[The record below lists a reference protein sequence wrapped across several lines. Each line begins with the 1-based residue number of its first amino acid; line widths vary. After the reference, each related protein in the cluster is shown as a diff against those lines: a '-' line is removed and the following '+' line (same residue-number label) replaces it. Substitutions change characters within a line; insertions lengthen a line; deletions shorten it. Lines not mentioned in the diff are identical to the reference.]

1 MRYKEIKIIQEDR
14 DLFEINMSPS
24 NLRAEAAKTG
34 AIAGMEFEMIV
45 PDVKA
50 NDPEM
55 EPDYNSDE
63 RCRSIDDAVE
73 FFHDG
78 DYNGRREVERLRE
91 RMQEDFNEWLY
102 EKIDE
107 DWANN
112 PEEYIYQ
119 YLVRDVDA
127 ATIGEIIGEDLSDA
141 DGATK
146 QQVARAAEI
155 VNDNE
160 QQPYYDDARDWHREE
175 YQDGWDESDWLDE
188 QDLDVMSAIESAYE
202 ISWPHWTYNNES
214 SVDIE
219 QVADEFGTM
228 IGRPVNSSD
237 HYHGGRREPG
247 KYVVEPD
254 GSLRPNNDNDVG
266 LEFVSPPMPIDE
278 LLSDL
283 NKVKKWA
290 DSIGCYTGS
299 RNKTGL
305 HINVSVPEFDNTK
318 LDYVKLALLLGD
330 QYVLDQFGRSSES
343 YAKSALGI
351 VRDRVRSNPETARAL
366 LDKMRGYMKDLA
378 TKAIHSGQT
387 DKFTS
392 INTKEGYIEFRS
404 PGGDWLDANF
414 DKIENTLLR
423 FTVALKA
430 AMDPE
435 AYREEY
441 LKKLYKLL
449 DVDSDRDDTVK
460 FFADYV
466 AGKTPKA
473 ALKSF
478 VKQAQLKRQIAKEP
492 ASGKQYWWRVYKDG
506 RDARNTAMVE
516 VVASSEQEAVDKG
529 AAEFGVFSSEYKA
542 YMDAVALRPYVET
555 EPEYEI
561 FQVAGNRVVQ
571 TFRAAN
577 DNAALAYFDRTISAG
592 DRPYHDV
599 RRAGTGP
606 VRAQI
611 GEPRPAGGWEFEL
624 SQTDIENRLGWPDQ
638 TGDANYEVVN
648 RNTMRPVFVFI
659 ANTAADASRKYLDWL
674 AASGLPDDT
683 EDYGFRERARP
694 GSTLDIQRQRADQ
707 SAQAAVSLARQQP
720 ATGGNFTGVWLIL
733 DPEGDVIHSFAGV
746 GNVQSDAN
754 RVAMQWLRANPGAM
768 QSGVTV
774 VPEMR

>member
-1 MRYKEIKIIQEDR
+1 
-14 DLFEINMSPS
+14 MSPA
-24 NLRAEAAKTG
+24 NLRVEAAKTG
-34 AIAGMEFEMIV
+34 ALAGMEFEMIV
-45 PDVKA
+45 PGVESDS
-50 NDPEM
+50 DEM
-55 EPDYNSDE
+55 EPDYDSDE

-78 DYNGRREVERLRE
+78 DFNSRREVERLRE
-91 RMQEDFNEWLY
+91 RMQEDFGEWLY

-119 YLVRDVDA
+119 YLVADVDA
-127 ATIGEIIGEDLSDA
+127 ATIGEIIGQDLSDA
-141 DGATK
+141 DGVTK
-146 QQVARAAEI
+146 QQVAQAAEI

-175 YQDGWDESDWLDE
+175 YQDGWDVSDWLDE
-188 QDLDVMSAIESAYE
+188 QDLDTMSAIESAYE
-202 ISWPHWTYNNES
+202 ITWPHWTYRNEAA
-214 SVDIE
+214 VDIDN
-219 QVADEFGTM
+219 VAADFSKTVGM
-228 IGRPVNSSD
+228 PVNTSQR
-237 HYHGGRREPG
+237 YHGATREAG
-247 KYVVEPD
+247 KYVIEPD
-254 GSLRPNNDNDVG
+254 GSLRGDSEDDMG
-266 LEFVSPPMPIDE
+266 LEFVSPPMPIDQM
-278 LLSDL
+278 LDQLK
-283 NKVKKWA
+283 KVREWA
-290 DSIGCYTGS
+290 GRNGCYTNRS
-299 RNKTGL
+299 TGL
-305 HINVSVPEFDNTK
+305 HINISVPEFSNDK

-330 QYVLDQFGRSSES
+330 QYVLDQFGRSTNT
-343 YAKSALGI
+343 YTKSALGI
-351 VRDRVRSNPETARAL
+351 VQDRVRAMPKTAQAL
-366 LDKMRGYMKDLA
+366 LDRMRGHMDALA
-378 TKAIHSGQT
+378 TKAIHSGET
-387 DKFTS
+387 DKFVS
-392 INTKEGYIEFRS
+392 IHPKEGYIEFRS

-430 AMDPE
+430 AIDPN

-449 DVDSDRDDTVK
+449 EPTAQGEKGADTVRY
-460 FFADYV
+460 FADYV
-466 AGKTPKA
+466 AGKIPAA
-473 ALKSF
+473 ALRSF
-478 VKQAQLKRQIAKEP
+478 VKQAQLQRRISKEP

-506 RDARNTAMVE
+506 RDVRNTAMIE
-516 VVASSEQEAVDKG
+516 VVASSEQEARNKA
-529 AAEFGVFSSEYKA
+529 AAEFGIFSSEYKA
-542 YMDAVALRPYVET
+542 YMDAVVLRPYVET

-571 TFRAAN
+571 TFRAAD

-599 RRAGTGP
+599 RRAGAGT
-606 VRAQI
+606 AQ
-611 GEPRPAGGWEFEL
+611 PAAQQPAGGWEFEL

-659 ANTAADASRKYLDWL
+659 ANTDADASRKYLDWL

-694 GSTLDIQRQRADQ
+694 GSTLDIQRRRADQ
-707 SAQAAVSLARQQP
+707 SAQADVSQARQPP

-733 DPEGDVIHSFAGV
+733 DPDGDVIHSFAGV

-754 RVAMQWLRANPGAM
+754 RVAMRWLRANPGAM
-768 QSGVTV
+768 QDGVTV